1 MTILKFNAHTVM
13 KNIFFQGANYLEP
26 TKYEEQYNN
35 EICERENEEIKRII
49 NSNIDSDI
57 NLLITDIGCGTGL
70 GSDLLDE
77 RHQYVGVDRSQKS
90 IEYCRKHKKR
100 GTFIKANAENIVK
113 EVKKINPIFIFSI
126 DYLSVKTI
134 SEFIKKTDKIFIAV
148 HYNKPY
154 LSQTS
159 VYSGRSW
166 LYRLIHP
173 KRKRNAMYALF
184 ERHNAKTFKLL
195 DEDYYYVTI
204 IKKD

>member
-1 MTILKFNAHTVM
+1 MGI
-13 KNIFFQGANYLEP
+13 
-26 TKYEEQYNN
+26 
-35 EICERENEEIKRII
+35 
-49 NSNIDSDI
+49 
-57 NLLITDIGCGTGL
+57 
-70 GSDLLDE
+70 
-77 RHQYVGVDRSQKS
+77 DRSKKS
-90 IEYCRKHKKR
+90 IEYCNKHNKDGLFINEKAE
-100 GTFIKANAENIVK
+100 TFIKDVDS
-113 EVKKINPIFIFSI
+113 INPLFIFSI